1 MSTELRPRRKP
12 ALKLIGFVLLLALVT
27 AGSLM
32 VYLVERDRGQ
42 REIVL
47 GDTTSANRL
56 DVSVFVQKTDAVL
69 QEISAQVEVSP
80 QGALADANGLPAKDV
95 TLYTNGVK
103 GDVLPFKAGK
113 TPSVADLRVAMNEGV
128 ITDYPFDS
136 YEVDFGFAAEVDGTA
151 VPVTVTLVNADSF
164 FRLTLVRNETTNDAL
179 MFSAAAERSVGTFAF
194 ALFIM
199 VFMWFL
205 SLAAV
210 IAAWFAMKGRHGL
223 LWPSMSFMG
232 ALLFALVPLR
242 NAVPGQPPVGSVVDF
257 GAFFLAEALISLS
270 LITTVVVG
278 YRVERAK
285 EREKAAAEAAERESI
300 PAGPGPLEPVGS
312 PGR

>member
-1 MSTELRPRRKP
+1 MSTDLRPRRKSAWKVLAFV
-12 ALKLIGFVLLLALVT
+12 ALLVLVT
-27 AGSLM
+27 AGSLT
-32 VYLVERDRGQ
+32 VYLVERTQGQ
-42 REIVL
+42 QAISL
-47 GDTTSANRL
+47 GDSTSANRL

-69 QEISAQVEVSP
+69 QEISAQVEVLP
-80 QGALADANGLPAKDV
+80 QGALADENGLPRKDI

-113 TPSVADLRVAMNEGV
+113 TPSVADLRVAMNDGV
-128 ITDYPFDS
+128 ITDYPFDG
-136 YEVDFGFAAEVDGTA
+136 YQVDFGFTAEVDGAA
-151 VPVTVTLVNADSF
+151 VPVGVTLVNADSF
-164 FRLTLVRNETTNDAL
+164 FKLTLGQHEEAHDAL
-179 MFSAAAERSVGTFAF
+179 TFTVAAKRSTGTFSF

-210 IAAWFAMKGRHGL
+210 IAAYFAVRGRHGL

-242 NAVPGQPPVGSVVDF
+242 NAVPGQPPIGSVVDF
-257 GAFFLAEALISLS
+257 GAFFIAEALISLS

-285 EREKAAAEAAERESI
+285 ERAKELEAAKEAAEAEQ
-300 PAGPGPLEPVGS
+300 GLLEPVGL
-312 PGR
+312 R